1 MRSSYSGEFD
11 WQPVAVTLLLKP
23 PIFDLDKRREIPIK
37 LTDRSVSFIGIFEV
51 RMSRKELI
59 LQAAARLFAVK
70 GFRDTSMAEISQE
83 TGVASATIFYH
94 YTSKEE
100 LLLSILANI
109 SETIISEFDRY
120 FNKRQFSSGMDMIK
134 GAVNFY
140 LRLAGDRE
148 DMFLLLHRHYPYDL
162 AEANPVCRK
171 HLESI
176 HIGLVNIFETA
187 IYKGQGDGSMAT
199 IPATKAALLIYSLVD
214 GVVRLNTFK
223 LYQAGSLYDELITT
237 IDRMLKRNG
246 EIISDK
252 EETKHSD
259 EVADDFSTRR

>member
-1 MRSSYSGEFD
+1 MLKS
-11 WQPVAVTLLLKP
+11 PV
-23 PIFDLDKRREIPIK
+23 IDLDKWREIPIK
-37 LTDRSVSFIGIFEV
+37 LTDQSVSFIGISEV

-59 LQAAARLFAVK
+59 LQSAARLFAVK
-70 GFRDTSMAEISQE
+70 GFRDTSIAEISQE

-94 YTSKEE
+94 YKSKEQ

-109 SETIISEFDRY
+109 KETIISEFNRY
-120 FNKRQFSSGMDMIK
+120 FNKRQFPSGMDMIK
-134 GAVNFY
+134 GAVSFY

-162 AEANPVCRK
+162 AEDNPVCRK

-176 HIGLVNIFETA
+176 HIGLVNIFESA
-187 IYKGQGDGSMAT
+187 IHKGQGDGSIAT
-199 IPATKAALLIYSLVD
+199 IPATKAALLVYSLVD
-214 GVVRLNTFK
+214 GIVRLNTYK

-252 EETKHSD
+252 EETDHSD
-259 EVADDFSTRR
+259 EVSEDLSSRR